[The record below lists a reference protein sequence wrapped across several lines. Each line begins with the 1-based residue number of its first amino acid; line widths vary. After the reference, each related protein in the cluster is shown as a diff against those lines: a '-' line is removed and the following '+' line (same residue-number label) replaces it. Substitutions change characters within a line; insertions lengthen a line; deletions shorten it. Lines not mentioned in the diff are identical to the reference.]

1 MPKRFSTSRAKKKRE
16 RRLNHKDL
24 KYAISAAFGRESEEA
39 RSYDRM
45 VKEVADRKAERV
57 VAQEPIE
64 GPMKRNTQLPGNWEI
79 VRATLV
85 YYIARMGFIIGVWF
99 FAAIFVISL
108 IIAAWLLIDPP
119 GWESVRVID
128 HYERLRK

>member
-1 MPKRFSTSRAKKKRE
+1 M
-16 RRLNHKDL
+16 NHKDL